1 MKNLK
6 FYKTALNCDTE
17 DQVFD
22 FLISNL
28 KPSNTIWSYFVN
40 WEKVF
45 TNTKQIEL
53 TLNNL
58 NYLIGK
64 DDFDKEF
71 KFLLKENPSI
81 AKVIPALVVRD
92 GKNTKKFNI
101 LVDYQNKK
109 LVYENYDF
117 SKKNISD
124 DDIEK
129 YLHFVK
135 ETGLKTLITN
145 RKIKNFLS

>member
-1 MKNLK
+1 MKYLT
-6 FYKTALNCDTE
+6 FYKTVLNCDTE

-45 TNTKQIEL
+45 ANTKQIEIA
-53 TLNNL
+53 LNNL

-64 DDFDKEF
+64 DNFDEEF

-92 GKNTKKFNI
+92 GSNTKKI
-101 LVDYQNKK
+101 QNPC
-109 LVYENYDF
+109 
-117 SKKNISD
+117 
-124 DDIEK
+124 
-129 YLHFVK
+129 
-135 ETGLKTLITN
+135 
-145 RKIKNFLS
+145 